1 LLLATPSL
9 ASAADLIVGVV
20 RDTDG
25 YPVGGGTVTL
35 RGPGGTPAGTGK
47 TAADGTF
54 AVESGGD
61 VASVDV
67 RCAYCIGV
75 TVTRVAGAP
84 VVAVVKRFA
93 ALRDHGISAAD
104 ALVLPY
110 YNVSKMASL
119 MPFVVTNG
127 GSISD
132 RGLAGAQGTVVS
144 DGFGLYRSSD
154 DVDLS
159 TRLPAHA
166 ASTISEIDPS
176 QANAYASNSAGG
188 LFSIDTLD
196 QSAGLARGD
205 AGAGGDLVLRGGN
218 DLRGAFSTAGG
229 AYAATRGVLDG
240 TLPAGG
246 GTLDLRAIAANA
258 IGINA
263 TGFSGSFSTPVRASA
278 LNATL
283 SMTRSMD
290 ANGPDNDSVAALSL
304 QSGALTYG
312 VRAQRESGLIDFGT
326 GVNYDAR
333 AYVQVQHDDG
343 RTRLF
348 ASLAAANDGESLD
361 GKSATNG
368 AVLPILTASTRI
380 GSSFEVHADSVDALL
395 TTPLY
400 VLLATPN
407 DYSSAVDRSQ
417 LVDAGAGFDDGNR
430 IRVDLM
436 AFRQTVTGAT
446 FGITGGSG
454 ISTVWQIA
462 PSLALRSWTLIS
474 HDSGTTYGGGVY
486 PTGVQMQMLD
496 RNVTWLT
503 AGNVMRVDAIWR
515 SGNLEGDVSVP
526 IGAHARIVAGTR
538 RDGTTRVVTAG
549 ISWP

>member
-1 LLLATPSL
+1 MLLATPSL
-9 ASAADLIVGVV
+9 ALAADLVVGVV

-25 YPVGGGTVTL
+25 YPVQGGTVTL
-35 RGPGGTPAGTGK
+35 RGPGGKPAGSGT

-54 AVESGGD
+54 AVDSAGD

-67 RCAYCIGV
+67 RCTYCMRV
-75 TVTRVAGAP
+75 TVARVPGAP

-93 ALRDHGISAAD
+93 VLRDRGISAAD

-110 YNVSKMASL
+110 YNVSKMAAL
-119 MPFVVTNG
+119 MPFVVANG
-127 GSISD
+127 GAISD
-132 RGLAGAQGTVVS
+132 RGLGGAQGTVVS
-144 DGFGLYRSSD
+144 DGFALYRTSD
-154 DVDLS
+154 DEDLG
-159 TRLPAHA
+159 TRIPAHA
-166 ASTISEIDPS
+166 ASTISETDPS

-196 QSAGLARGD
+196 QSAGFARGD

-246 GTLDLRAIAANA
+246 GTLDLRAISASA
-258 IGINA
+258 IGVSA
-263 TGFSGSFSTPVRASA
+263 AGFSGSYAVPVGASTFSTA
-278 LNATL
+278 L
-283 SMTRSMD
+283 SMTRSTD
-290 ANGPDNDSVAALSL
+290 LNGPENDSIASL
-304 QSGALTYG
+304 TMRSGELTYG
-312 VRAQRESGLIDFGT
+312 VRAQRQSDFIGYGSGVD
-326 GVNYDAR
+326 YDAR
-333 AYVQVQHDDG
+333 AYVQVLHDDG

-348 ASLAAANDGESLD
+348 ASLAAANDGESLR
-361 GKSATNG
+361 GASTTSG

-380 GSSFEVHADSVDALL
+380 GSAFEVHADSVDTLL

-400 VLLATPN
+400 LLLAPPLG
-407 DYSSAVDRSQ
+407 YGYGSAVNRSQ
-417 LVDAGAGFDDGNR
+417 LLDAGAGFDDDNR
-430 IRVDLM
+430 FRIDLM
-436 AFRQTVTGAT
+436 AFRQTVTGPT
-446 FGITGGSG
+446 YGTTGGSG
-454 ISTVWQIA
+454 VSTVWQIA
-462 PSLALRSWTLIS
+462 PSLAVRSWVLIS

-486 PTGVQMQMLD
+486 ATGVQSLD

-515 SGNLEGDVSVP
+515 NGNIEGDVSVP
-526 IGAHARIVAGTR
+526 LGTHTRIVAGTR

-549 ISWP
+549 LIWP

>member
-1 LLLATPSL
+1 
-9 ASAADLIVGVV
+9 
-20 RDTDG
+20 
-25 YPVGGGTVTL
+25 VTL
-35 RGPGGTPAGTGK
+35 RGPGGAPAGTGT

-54 AVESGGD
+54 AVESGGA
-61 VASVDV
+61 VSSVDV
-67 RCAYCIGV
+67 RCAYCMRV
-75 TVTRVAGAP
+75 SVALVAGAP

-104 ALVLPY
+104 AQVLPY
-110 YNVSKMASL
+110 FNVSKMAAL
-119 MPFVVTNG
+119 MPFVVANG
-127 GSISD
+127 GAISD

-144 DGFGLYRSSD
+144 DGFALYRTTD
-154 DVDLS
+154 DQDLG
-159 TRLPAHA
+159 TRLPGHA

-176 QANAYASNSAGG
+176 QANEYASNSAGG

-218 DLRGAFSTAGG
+218 DLRGAFSTADG

-246 GTLDLRAIAANA
+246 GTLDLRALAASA

-263 TGFSGSFSTPVRASA
+263 TGFSGSFDVPGRASA

-290 ANGPDNDSVAALSL
+290 INGPENDSVAGLTL
-304 QSGALTYG
+304 RSGELTYG
-312 VRAQRESGLIDFGT
+312 VRAQRESGLIDFGS

-343 RTRLF
+343 RTHLF
-348 ASLAAANDGESLD
+348 ASLAAANDGESLH
-361 GKSATNG
+361 GTT
-368 AVLPILTASTRI
+368 LTASTRI
-380 GSSFEVHADSVDALL
+380 GTSFEIHADSVSALL

-400 VLLATPN
+400 LLP
-407 DYSSAVDRSQ
+407 YQFSSAVDRSQ
-417 LVDAGAGFDDGNR
+417 LIDAGAGFDDGNR
-430 IRVDLM
+430 FRVDAM
-436 AFRQTVTGAT
+436 AFRQTVTGST

-462 PSLALRSWTLIS
+462 PSLALRSWVLIS
-474 HDSGTTYGGGVY
+474 RDSGTTYGGGVS
-486 PTGVQMQMLD
+486 PTGVEMLD

-515 SGNLEGDVSVP
+515 NGNLEGDVSVP
-526 IGAHARIVAGTR
+526 LGAHTRIVAGTR